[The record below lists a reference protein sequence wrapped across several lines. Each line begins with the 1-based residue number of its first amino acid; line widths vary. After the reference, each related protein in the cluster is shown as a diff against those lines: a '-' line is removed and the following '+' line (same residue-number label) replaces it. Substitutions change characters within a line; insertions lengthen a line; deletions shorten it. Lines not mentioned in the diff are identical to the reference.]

1 MKKSPEFNP
10 DMHSYE
16 FLGPGALGAF
26 SEVEALVQRGLLV
39 EAKSG
44 WKKSSAKQPSPH
56 SRRHLFQMPTLI

>member
-26 SEVEALVQRGLLV
+26 SEVEALVQRGLLD

-44 WKKSSAKQPSPH
+44 LEEIFREATISPF
-56 SRRHLFQMPTLI
+56 S